1 MVLYDYACP
10 GCGPFEGWAD
20 AAAAGAGAVCPSC
33 GAAAARTF
41 SAPGGRGPRR
51 RRLLGGLGAA
61 ALTRVERA
69 EAGAASAG
77 ALPPGMPLDR
87 GGRPHAHRVPA
98 GATRRPWQ
106 VGH

>member
-1 MVLYDYACP
+1 MPRYDYACP
-10 GCGPFEGWAD
+10 ACGPFEGLAD

-33 GAAAARTF
+33 GEVAARTF

-51 RRLLGGLGAA
+51 RRLLGGLDAA

-77 ALPPGMPLDR
+77 ALPPGTPVDR
-87 GGRPHAHRVPA
+87 GGRPQAQR
-98 GATRRPWQ
+98 GAAAARRPWQ
-106 VGH
+106 LGH